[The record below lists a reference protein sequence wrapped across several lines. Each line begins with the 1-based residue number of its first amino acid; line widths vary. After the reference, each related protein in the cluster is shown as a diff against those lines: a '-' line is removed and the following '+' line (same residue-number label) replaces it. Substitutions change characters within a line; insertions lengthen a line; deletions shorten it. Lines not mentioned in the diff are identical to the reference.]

1 MSTTDSLRITGIT
14 AYGFHGVAPEEKVL
28 GQQFLVDVELAMD
41 LGVAGR
47 SDDLADTLNYVSVVE
62 RVRDLVGG
70 PSLNLI
76 EAVAERIAAGLLT
89 FPMIKS
95 VTVQLSKP
103 HIPAPQFGGH
113 VSVRIYRQR
122 KGE

>member
-1 MSTTDSLRITGIT
+1 MDALSISGIT

-28 GQQFLVDVELAMD
+28 GQQFLVDVELGMD

-47 SDDLADTLNYVSVVE
+47 SDELADTVNYVSVVE
-62 RVRDLVGG
+62 RVRELVGG

-76 EAVAERIAAGLLT
+76 EAVAERIAEGLLT
-89 FPMIKS
+89 CPVIKS

-103 HIPAPQFGGH
+103 HIPAPQFGGR
-113 VSVRIYRQR
+113 VTVRICRQR
-122 KGE
+122 KGV